1 MDDMTKLADASVDEV
16 KAALAGLSLTQLA
29 ALRVAELAGKNRSTA
44 LAAIDQAIADHA
56 GDAPGAEVDAAAGG
70 AVAASASAPDG
81 GMTAAT
87 FDHSGPANITA
98 ATGFEPSGAPIQMTD
113 IDASHPAVDA
123 NPRANTTVD
132 QNRIDFND
140 PGLSGEDAVKRNLGI
155 AG

>member
-29 ALRVAELAGKNRSTA
+29 ALRAAELAGKNRSTA
-44 LAAIDQAIADHA
+44 LAAIDQALEDHA
-56 GDAPGAEVDAAAGG
+56 VDDSDSAAG
-70 AVAASASAPDG
+70 AATTAATPAPDG
-81 GMTAAT
+81 GTTAAAL
-87 FDHSGPANITA
+87 DHSGPANIPP
-98 ATGFEPSGAPIQMTD
+98 ATGFEPSGAPIQTTD
-113 IDASHPAVDA
+113 IDAAHPAVDA

-155 AG
+155 AD